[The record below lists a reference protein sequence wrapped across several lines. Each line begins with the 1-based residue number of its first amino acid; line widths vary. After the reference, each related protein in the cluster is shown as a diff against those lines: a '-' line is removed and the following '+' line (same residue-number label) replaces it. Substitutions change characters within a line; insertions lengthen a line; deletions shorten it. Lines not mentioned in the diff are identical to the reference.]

1 MGEQI
6 NLVSPQPSSWRTLW
20 RKQAQSQQRDT
31 SWWRSSRC
39 RSSWCT
45 MLLEGSGWCRWSWR
59 GKIQLVWFIS
69 WSMQCHSVCSSQS
82 FTQLNSTYKV
92 ARTSITV
99 RLTWTTMV
107 RNWSVNMLI
116 SWLRNI
122 SIPVGK
128 VTWWNSEREKSKLII
143 WPLDTFWSFDHSKII
158 LCEDSL
164 WGNWRRWVGREL
176 SQQ

>member
-1 MGEQI
+1 
-6 NLVSPQPSSWRTLW
+6 
-20 RKQAQSQQRDT
+20 
-31 SWWRSSRC
+31 
-39 RSSWCT
+39 
-45 MLLEGSGWCRWSWR
+45 
-59 GKIQLVWFIS
+59 
-69 WSMQCHSVCSSQS
+69 MQCHSVCSSQS

-128 VTWWNSEREKSKLII
+128 VTW
-143 WPLDTFWSFDHSKII
+143 
-158 LCEDSL
+158 
-164 WGNWRRWVGREL
+164 
-176 SQQ
+176 